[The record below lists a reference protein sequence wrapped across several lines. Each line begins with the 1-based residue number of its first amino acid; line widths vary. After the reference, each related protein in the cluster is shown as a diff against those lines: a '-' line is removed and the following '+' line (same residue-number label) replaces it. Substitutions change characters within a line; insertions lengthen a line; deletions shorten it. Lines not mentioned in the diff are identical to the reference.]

1 MSVRYWLS
9 VREARIADFAHAD
22 WYEERAPVPEGLA
35 PRDRIAIIG
44 WPNRGPNRSPVL
56 AATASVTAIDTAAR
70 KLRLRRRVVAI
81 AGHEVGAAALGAGV
95 AATRGWTPRRRL
107 ELLSVLHLIDE
118 RDFQRI
124 EEALLE
130 VAYRHGPPP
139 KRPQHSRPRTPGR
152 RALIAGRASV
162 TGTRRGAR

>member
-1 MSVRYWLS
+1 MSARYWLS
-9 VREARIADFAHAD
+9 VRETLIGAVGHTD
-22 WYEERAPVPEGLA
+22 WYDECAPIPEELA
-35 PRDRIAIIG
+35 PHDRIAIVG
-44 WPNRGPNRSPVL
+44 WPDRGLIRWPVL
-56 AATASVTAIDTAAR
+56 AATLSVTAIDSAAR

-81 AGHEVGAAALGAGV
+81 AGHEISIAALDAGV
-95 AATRGWTPRRRL
+95 AATRNWTSQKRPQ
-107 ELLSVLHLIDE
+107 LLHVLRLIDE

-130 VAYRHGPPP
+130 VAHRYGPPP

-162 TGTRRGAR
+162 SGTRHGIR